1 MKGKTT
7 KTKTKFIVSLLM
19 AFAMILSPITSL
31 FNNFVWAA
39 DEITSVDGQE
49 LKVVGYEETVEFN
62 EEYYLPTVNGQN
74 YKTAIENGIT
84 YEVVQNNPNKTL
96 TETTGDDKSGIY
108 QSEVSGNPW
117 CFKATSKRGYVLNIY
132 VQQTGSVKT
141 LLKSLKITVK
151 TSDYTITPA
160 SNSEFVIPATIPSS
174 ITEIK
179 IPRPVVKVEG
189 EEIGTADYNNLKVL
203 VNNSPATYDAT
214 LGCYK
219 YSGLSAGKYD
229 IVYIYSVNGVELKR
243 ANLQS
248 FNVVDAKN
256 YNLDDLKLKVE
267 FSGEKP
273 TTASIGK
280 AVKLPSATAKD
291 QNGDT
296 INAYIEVKVKNE
308 TYGTDCTA
316 DFNKDT
322 FEFTPSLDG
331 TYRVT
336 YQAKIA
342 LFGDKAVSDIA
353 KGEFVIANVKDDI
366 APTPLAVKDYTLTE
380 NKITAINGEAVNSD
394 ATEEEILEALGNEK
408 TRVANVVVIPN
419 GQTKVVM
426 DNFLP
431 AIYASD
437 NASEGYGAF
446 TLTRKWRKSSA
457 GNSNV
462 GTTAWDSTG
471 LKKVQDGEYVEGVY
485 ANNESASVIFSSTGT
500 YSFAYVAK
508 DEKGLETSTI
518 LFTVKVI
525 NESELGEYKTQPDL
539 KVGNIV
545 TEIYENQTL
554 SFAKPIATDK
564 NSTKLDSNIDVITK
578 LEVYA
583 EGETEAVKT
592 LDVTDKDYNEKTEK
606 YEIKIS
612 TIKALSELE
621 GKTLSLLKLVVEA
634 HNDIYNQTNLET
646 SNRENALNRVEK
658 EIKVLALNDTDAPEF
673 AYVDGSLSAGLV
685 SVNAELAGKTIKD
698 NGLISGSD
706 EYPFVQG
713 SIINLPSVSFTDKDK
728 NTTISINIVNENG
741 NPIYLISDVDTN
753 KTKTITRELIGGNY
767 KLTVKDA
774 KFEATFGG
782 LYTVTYTAKDHYGN
796 ITTKSFGIRVDG
808 SEVPSIIVADFPQ
821 TAELNEYFE
830 YPELSLSDGTKL
842 NSETATIT
850 LFPAEG
856 FAGEESASGFTP
868 DVTGTYVVE
877 YKWGTDNVQKFF
889 LEVEDT
895 IAPVIEEDYSIGY
908 FADHTFEKRYDYNKN
923 AENIIYVP
931 MFAVSDANN
940 NMKEEFATIK
950 ITDPNGATITPTKH
964 TELSA
969 YSFIAEEGTYTV
981 TYSAK
986 DKAGNSAETVSFKI
1000 EVGNCNYPT
1009 ISWTK
1014 SDSIPST
1021 ASLGK
1026 FTIPFADLIITDADA
1041 STNGDTNEALKALM
1055 ENSSDAFTLTGP
1067 DGKTVENIYE
1077 GEGKGWVYD
1086 LTQTGDYK
1094 LTVVVRDNANHKTTK
1109 TYTINVPAE
1118 SKDTTTNISNTV
1130 GTVLIVLSIVIL
1142 GGVVVYFLFSTK
1154 KAPASNKKAKR
1165 K

>member
-31 FNNFVWAA
+31 FNNLVWAA

-49 LKVVGYEETVEFN
+49 LKVVGYEETVEFDS
-62 EEYYLPTVNGQN
+62 EYYLPTVNGYN
-74 YKTAIENGIT
+74 FKDAESNGIT
-84 YEVVQNNPNKTL
+84 YEVIQNNPNKKL
-96 TETTGDDKSGIY
+96 TETEDKSGIY
-108 QSEVSGNPW
+108 QSAEAGNPW

-141 LLKSLKITVK
+141 LIKSLKITVN
-151 TSDYTITPA
+151 TSDYTITPVA
-160 SNSEFVIPATIPSS
+160 NSEFAIPAKIPSS
-174 ITEIK
+174 ITEVK

-189 EEIGTADYNNLKVL
+189 EEIETADYNNLKVM
-203 VNNSPATYDAT
+203 VNNSPATYDSEA
-214 LGCYK
+214 GCYK

-243 ANLQS
+243 VDYQS
-248 FNVVDAKN
+248 FTVVDAKN
-256 YNLDDLKLKVE
+256 YNLDDLKLNVE

-280 AVKLPSATAKD
+280 AIELPSAVAKD

-296 INAYIEVKVKNE
+296 INAYIEVKIKNE
-308 TYGTDCTA
+308 THNVDCTA
-316 DFNKDT
+316 DFDKET
-322 FEFTPSLDG
+322 FKFTPSLTG
-331 TYRVT
+331 TYKVT

-342 LFGDKAVSDIA
+342 LFGEKAVSDIA

-380 NKITAINGEAVNSD
+380 NKITAIDGVAVESG
-394 ATEEEILEALGNEK
+394 ATEEAILEALGDEK
-408 TRVANVVVIPN
+408 ARVANIVVIPN
-419 GQTKVVM
+419 GQEKVVM
-426 DNFLP
+426 ENFLP

-437 NASEGYGAF
+437 NASKGYGSF
-446 TLTRKWRKSSA
+446 ELTRKWRKSSA

-462 GTTAWDSTG
+462 GTTAWSTE
-471 LKKVQDGEYVEGVY
+471 LKKVEAGEYGEGVY

-500 YSFAYVAK
+500 YTFAYVAK
-508 DEKGLETSTI
+508 DEKGLETSKTY
-518 LFTVKVI
+518 FTVKVI
-525 NESELGEYKTQPDL
+525 KESELGDYKIKPDL

-554 SFAKPIATDK
+554 SFAKPVATDK
-564 NSTKLDSNIDVITK
+564 NATKLDSNIDVVTK

-583 EGETEAVKT
+583 TGETDAVKT
-592 LDVTDKDYNEKTEK
+592 LDMEEYFNEKTEK
-606 YEIKIS
+606 YEIKVS
-612 TIKALSELE
+612 AIKALSELT
-621 GKTLSLLKLVVEA
+621 GKTLDSLKLVVEA
-634 HNDIYNQTNLET
+634 HNDIYNQTNLE
-646 SNRENALNRVEK
+646 SANREEALNRIEK
-658 EIKVLALNDTDAPEF
+658 EIKVLAINDTKAPEF
-673 AYVDGSLSAGLV
+673 AYEEGRLGAGLV
-685 SVNAELAGKTIKD
+685 AVNENLSGKTLQD
-698 NGLISGSD
+698 NGLIAGTN
-706 EYPFVQG
+706 EYPFAQG
-713 SIINLPSVSFTDKDK
+713 SVITLPAVNFTDKDK
-728 NTTISINIVNENG
+728 NTTVSINIVNENG
-741 NPIYLISDVDTN
+741 NPIYLLSDVDTN
-753 KTKTITRELIGGNY
+753 KTKTVTRTKVGDDY
-767 KLTVKDA
+767 KLVVKDA

-796 ITTKSFGIRVDG
+796 ITTKAFGIRVDG

-821 TAELNEYFE
+821 TAGINEYFE

-842 NSETATIT
+842 NSENATIT

-856 FAGEESASGFTP
+856 FAGDESASGFTP
-868 DVTGTYVVE
+868 DVTGTYVIE

-889 LEVEDT
+889 LEVQDE

-908 FADHTFEKRYDYNKN
+908 FETHKFEKKFSYTKGE
-923 AENIIYVP
+923 ENIIYVP
-931 MFAVSDANN
+931 MFAVSDQNG
-940 NMKEEFATIK
+940 NMKEEYATIK
-950 ITDPNGATITPTKH
+950 ITDPNGATVTPTKL
-964 TELSA
+964 TDQSA
-969 YSFIAEEGTYTV
+969 YTFVAQEGTYTV

-986 DKAGNSAETVSFKI
+986 DKAGNSAEPVSFKI
-1000 EVGNCNYPT
+1000 EVGNCNYPV
-1009 ISWTK
+1009 ISWK
-1014 SDSIPST
+1014 NSDSIPST

-1026 FTIPFADLIITDADA
+1026 FTIPFADLIITDEDA
-1041 STNGDTNEALKALM
+1041 STNGDTSEALKALM
-1055 ENSSDAFTLTGP
+1055 ESSSDAFTLVGP
-1067 DGKTVENIYE
+1067 DGKTVENIYD

-1118 SKDTTTNISNTV
+1118 SKENTTNISNTV
-1130 GTVLIVLSIVIL
+1130 GTVLIVLSSVIL